1 MIAAIIDCGTN
12 TFHLLVAEYDN
23 SGNYK
28 ILNRLL
34 KNVKLGQNTIL
45 NNQISPEAFQRG
57 ISAFYELTQVASSFN
72 PDKILAYAT
81 SAVRSAENGKEF
93 VEAVYRKTG
102 ISIKVIDGAKEA
114 YYIYNGVALALENI
128 LEPILIMDIG
138 GGSTEF
144 ILAENNKIIFKKSF
158 DLGVARILQKFQ
170 PQDPIT
176 PENIIAINNFLKTEL
191 KALSDIVSQH
201 NVNKL
206 VGSSGSFESVH
217 SIICKELY
225 NINPDDSIKSVSILN
240 NDFSIVYNKLIN
252 SSEIERKNIKG
263 LIPMRVDT
271 IVLAVLFIEFVKN
284 QYSIRELVFSNF
296 ALKEGV
302 LAELMSKSII

>member
-12 TFHLLVAEYDN
+12 TFHLLIAEYDN

-28 ILNRLL
+28 ILKRLM

-57 ISAFYELTQVASSFN
+57 ISAFYELTQVANSFN
-72 PDKILAYAT
+72 PNEILAYAT

-93 VEAVYRKTG
+93 VEAVYNKTG
-102 ISIKVIDGAKEA
+102 VSIKVIDGDKEA
-114 YYIYNGVALALENI
+114 YYIYNGVALALKNI

-144 ILAENNKIIFKKSF
+144 ILAENNNIIFKKSF

-170 PQDPIT
+170 PQNPIT

-191 KALSDIVSQH
+191 DSLSNIVSQY

-206 VGSSGSFESVH
+206 VGSSGSFESVY

-225 NINPDDSIKSVSILN
+225 NVDPDDNIKSVSILN
-240 NDFSIVYNKLIN
+240 NDFLMVYNKLIS
-252 SSEIERKNIKG
+252 SSELDRKRIKG
-263 LIPMRVDT
+263 LIPMRIDT
-271 IVLAVLFIEFVKN
+271 IVLAVLFIEFVRN
-284 QYSIRELVFSNF
+284 QYNINELVFSNF

-302 LAELMSKSII
+302 LSGLMANRII